1 MTLCLLK
8 SSYAPPLPLYSRL
21 DCIPVRAEPHPSAPS
36 PRRRT
41 GIMSFRR
48 SPLLSLALALAPLV
62 VADDHPYVADS
73 VCDCYL
79 TNTSERYFT
88 NHIFFDFRSLG
99 QYAGVPDVLAD
110 WDASANAPV
119 TSDYFNSDAWTSIWS
134 IQNWNNT
141 DKKGKD
147 GNDATVDMVNSANN
161 IYIEKNN
168 DQDASSDTFMSM
180 RTARLEGFQSSAE
193 IESISMGYHFVSVRM
208 LARTLGGPGACT
220 ALFTY
225 READNY
231 ADVQE
236 ADIEILTRD
245 PDNRIQYTN
254 QPSFNAQGDTI
265 DKSTRNG
272 TMPRG
277 TSWRD
282 WAVHRLDWDEKD
294 STWLV
299 DGSKVSK
306 IAFQVPRDPS
316 RVMLNSWSDG
326 GSWSG
331 IMNVGDSAVMQ
342 IQWIDMVFNT
352 TEGSPPGPS
361 ESSAAS
367 ASSSFT
373 SSLTSSF
380 TSAKRDIG
388 LHRHGHGPMGRL
400 ERRSGDGE
408 CQVVCSID
416 SSDTIG
422 QPVMLH
428 NGTAPGQLLGQSGAM
443 AFWLPVALMTAA
455 FLHLWA

>member
-1 MTLCLLK
+1 M
-8 SSYAPPLPLYSRL
+8 PL
-21 DCIPVRAEPHPSAPS
+21 
-36 PRRRT
+36 
-41 GIMSFRR
+41 RR

-73 VCDCYL
+73 VCNCYL
-79 TNTSERYFT
+79 TNSSERYFT
-88 NHIFFDFRSLG
+88 NHLFFDFRNLG
-99 QYAGVPDVLAD
+99 QYAGVPDAVAD
-110 WDASANAPV
+110 WDASANASV
-119 TSDYFNSDAWTSIWS
+119 TSDYFNSDAWTSVWS

-141 DKKGKD
+141 DKRGKD
-147 GNDATVDMVNSANN
+147 GNDATVDMVNSASN

-180 RTARLEGFQSSAE
+180 RTVRLKDFQSSAE

-208 LARTLGGPGACT
+208 LARTLGAPGACT

-236 ADIEILTRD
+236 ADIEVLTKD

-254 QPSFNAQGDTI
+254 QPSFTAQGDTI
-265 DKSTRNG
+265 DKSTQNG

-306 IAFQVPRDPS
+306 ISFQVPRDPS

-342 IQWIDMVFNT
+342 IQWLDMVFNT
-352 TEGSPPGPS
+352 TEGSPPDPS
-361 ESSAAS
+361 QDF
-367 ASSSFT
+367 SSSR
-373 SSLTSSF
+373 
-380 TSAKRDIG
+380 RDID
-388 LHRHGHGPMGRL
+388 LQRHGHGPMGRL
-400 ERRSGDGE
+400 ERRDGNDQ

-416 SSDTIG
+416 SSNVIG

-428 NGTAPGQLLGQSGAM
+428 NGTAPGQLLGQSSAM
-443 AFWLPVALMTAA
+443 AFWLPVALMSAT
-455 FLHLWA
+455 FFHLWA